1 MYTCSIVHFNR
12 SLFVGT
18 TFGLGLL
25 FAVAVLL
32 PHALQRFDTEY
43 PFQGIEIMGMDAE
56 HYYAARVHDIS
67 DGFPSLGNA
76 YYADLKDTPSVQP
89 PLPELVVS
97 TIGRILSID
106 PVSAFV
112 LSKGFFA
119 FLLTI
124 AMVGA
129 FASMSGMPWLSLV
142 SVCVLL
148 FANALLNAPW
158 DLFAILRGEL
168 SPGYLRFARPINPQW
183 PVFLFFTTL
192 WILSSWMQGRRLWKV
207 VAMACTTLLMLYSY
221 VYAWTYMAVIAGL
234 LLFYFAYRRDRAHCR
249 DLILFGILCV
259 LGGLPYFLHVFS
271 VMHHP
276 WYAESAMR
284 QGLVPSRHI
293 VLGAW
298 VLLFL
303 PLSIGTRRLFPKIW
317 PLLPALAFGG
327 VLALNQ
333 QVITGSVLVPHHY
346 HWYFIQPLA
355 SIILLVT
362 LFAFVRR
369 IIPVKVF
376 SVLLSL
382 LFLCSVMFGF
392 FQQWDIYQVQ
402 RQQWGELQKTS
413 DLFSFLRQYTK
424 PGIVVAGASEGFID
438 DYVPIYTSADVYAT
452 LYANLFLVSRERAQD
467 GFFFRLW
474 MNDITPAEAD
484 MRLPTD
490 LRLDLSSALHAIY
503 YREAVGD
510 MLAIPD
516 AEVRDA
522 AREYRRYYAL
532 SLDQKLKL
540 RQLDMLVIEKG
551 DKETSAVR
559 ALRAMGKEV
568 YDDAQFTVVELRNR

>member
-1 MYTCSIVHFNR
+1 MHSSRFHFPLATITLGF
-12 SLFVGT
+12 LFS
-18 TFGLGLL
+18 
-25 FAVAVLL
+25 AAVLL
-32 PHALQRFDTEY
+32 PHALQRFDAEY
-43 PFQGIEIMGMDAE
+43 PFRGIEIMGTDAE
-56 HYYAARVHDIS
+56 NYYAARVRDVA

-112 LSKGFFA
+112 LCKGLFA

-129 FASMSGMPWLSLV
+129 FASMTSMPWISLASV
-142 SVCVLL
+142 SVLL

-168 SPGYLRFARPINPQW
+168 SPGFLRFARPINPQW

-192 WILSSWMQGRRLWKV
+192 WILSSWMQERRTWKV
-207 VAMACTTLLMLYSY
+207 AIAAFTTLLMLYSY
-221 VYAWTYMAVIAGL
+221 VYAWTYMGVIAFL
-234 LLFYFAYRRDRAHCR
+234 LLLYFFFRFDRQRQRDLLFYFF
-249 DLILFGILCV
+249 ILF
-259 LGGLPYFLHVFS
+259 LGGLPYLFHIFGTML
-271 VMHHP
+271 HP

-284 QGLVPSRHI
+284 QGLVPSRHL

-303 PLSIGTRRLFPKIW
+303 PLSIVTRRYFTKSW
-317 PLLPALAFGG
+317 PLLPVLAIGG
-327 VLALNQ
+327 LIALNQ
-333 QVITGSVLVPHHY
+333 QIITGSALVSHHY
-346 HWYFIQPLA
+346 HWYFIQPAA
-355 SIILLVT
+355 SI
-362 LFAFVRR
+362 
-369 IIPVKVF
+369 
-376 SVLLSL
+376 VLLISVFVWIRKFLQPRVFASL
-382 LFLCSVMFGF
+382 LFAVGLFSVIFGF

-413 DLFSFLRQYTK
+413 DLFSFLRQHTK

-474 MNDITPAEAD
+474 MNDITPDDAD
-484 MRLPTD
+484 KRLPTD

-503 YREAVGD
+503 YREAAKD
-510 MLAIPD
+510 MRAIPD

-522 AREYRRYYAL
+522 ASEYRRYYAL

-540 RQLDMLVIEKG
+540 YRLDILVIEKA

-559 ALRAMGKEV
+559 AVRAIGKEV
-568 YDDAQFTVVELRNR
+568 YDDAQFTVVELRNN